1 MKESF
6 IHRPLF
12 RLISPIV
19 CGILIYLLILLINNN
34 VGQLSVLFSSQEV
47 YFCIGLSFISFE
59 VVRLALI
66 AGAKIVK
73 GEDFTVTSIVIQ
85 TLGSTLLALA
95 ATSACISLYYEH
107 VIGFQVSTGE
117 LTIFTI
123 LFAVLTVLYN
133 IIYLSN
139 RYLTEEN
146 SLKLNIERQQKE
158 ILDAEISNFKNDI
171 NPDLLYDSLEN
182 LITLMYRD
190 VEKAEDYIDCLAS
203 CYRYILT
210 HRSDEVVSVDDEI
223 SAGKNMI
230 RLLNEKYQGKI
241 KLEMNLDDLGEG
253 MLIPGSLPLIFE
265 TIVRNSIVA
274 GFDDFV
280 IRCYQ
285 ADDYLTRPTR
295 LNDKLIPHPASE
307 FAFVKLQRSYTRFT
321 DLPLIKIKAY
331 QESFVKLPVIKL
343 LEELN

>member
-6 IHRPLF
+6 IHRPAF

-19 CGILIYLLILLINNN
+19 CGVLIYLLILLINNN
-34 VGQLSVLFSSQEV
+34 VEQLNALFSSQEV
-47 YFCIGLSFISFE
+47 YFCIGLSLISFE
-59 VVRLALI
+59 VVRLSLV
-66 AGAKIVK
+66 AGARILK
-73 GEDFTVTSIVIQ
+73 GEDFTASSIVIQ
-85 TLGSTLLALA
+85 TLASTLLALGA
-95 ATSACISLYYEH
+95 NSICISLYYKYA
-107 VIGFQVSTGE
+107 IGFQVSTGE

-123 LFAVLTVLYN
+123 LFTVLTVLYN

-139 RYLTEEN
+139 RFLTQEN
-146 SLKLNIERQQKE
+146 SLKLNIEKLQKE
-158 ILDAEISNFKNDI
+158 ILDTEISNFKNNI

-182 LITLMYRD
+182 LIALMYRD

-210 HRSDEVVSVDDEI
+210 HRSDEVVSVEDEI

-230 RLLNEKYQGKI
+230 RLLNEKYQGRI
-241 KLEMNLDDLGEG
+241 QLEINLDDVSDG

-265 TIVRNSIVA
+265 TIVRNSIVT
-274 GFDDFV
+274 GFEDFV

-285 ADDYLTRPTR
+285 EDDYITIQTR
-295 LNDKLIPHPASE
+295 LNDKLIAHPASE
-307 FAFVKLQRSYTRFT
+307 FAFVKLQKSYTRFT
-321 DLPLIKIKAY
+321 DLPLIKVKAY
-331 QESFVKLPVIKL
+331 QENFVKLPVIKL